1 MSPPSPL
8 RQVLQV
14 GQILGP
20 ALRLLHFPQS
30 RQRAHAHRNFEQL
43 ALNRVLGELG
53 KAGDAPC
60 PLHDV
65 QAAEAR
71 RGRYVAAP
79 PKDAGVGR
87 RVESPVVDSG
97 QRRFEVVQGV
107 CQSPQVL
114 GIWIGNDIQVL
125 GSPDI
130 AMRADSHAANDD
142 EVDAPL
148 VEGAEQGTKVE
159 LAQRPLAAPLIAL
172 SCLQRTWTRAR
183 RSFIGVFRSASIL
196 RARALAK
203 SSLPPLSALVTI
215 ASMLALPAAAQ
226 ASFGIAE
233 FDAGARA
240 QGGAI
245 ATEASSHPVSLDID
259 VELEHAGAF
268 AEGDLR
274 DLSVELPPGLLEN
287 PTATPVCKQTDF
299 LTPRESPWEE
309 SLSGESCPDNTQV
322 GTIALTSSH
331 GGGETR
337 TFGLFNLT
345 PPPGAPSELAAN
357 AYGMPLIFVPQVRQ
371 ADGDYGFTLR
381 TANVPQLLSITALH
395 LSIWGVPWSLLHNDQ
410 RGNCLNEAEPSFG
423 WAKCSVG
430 RPADPDSSPLAY
442 LTLPTSCEGSLEFVA
457 HATSWQGGE
466 SERVAQAQALQGCDT
481 LAFEPQVHAALIN
494 PRASS
499 PSGYQ
504 FTIEVDTSGV
514 TAPAKRAPAP
524 VRRAVVQLPEGVTIN
539 PAVGAGLGVC
549 TPAQYAAE
557 TPTSAPGAGCPNPS
571 KIGDF
576 TVSSP
581 LVAGGFEGSIFLATP
596 FQNPSGGLLAV
607 YLVARNAQRGFV
619 VKVAGALSA
628 DPATGRLTATFDR
641 LPQLPY
647 SQLVISFREGQRSPL
662 ATPPACGTYSTEAAL
677 TSWADPGLAHD
688 FSLPLRIGAGVGGGP
703 CPQGTAPFSPG
714 VAGGS
719 LNSQAGAFSPFYL
732 RLTRSDGEAEITS
745 YSATFPPG
753 LLGKLAGVP
762 LCPEAAIAA
771 AASRSGVEENQHPS
785 CPESSR
791 IGRTYSG
798 YGVGP
803 VLNYAPG
810 NLYLAGPYHGSQVS
824 VVAID
829 SALVGPF
836 DLGTIVIRSAIRID
850 AATAQARIDSS
861 GSDSIPHILDGI
873 PIHLRDV
880 RIYIDRPGFTVN
892 PTSCDPE
899 AIVSTLNGSAAA
911 LGLGGGELLG
921 ASSARFQVFDCG
933 SLGFRPRISARMR
946 GPFRRAQRPSLR
958 FVVRP
963 RPGDANIGAATVIL
977 PPTVFLNQAN
987 LRGVCTRPQLAADRC
1002 PSDSA
1007 YGEGVAYTP
1016 LLDQPLRGKAY
1027 LVASDNL
1034 LPDLVFA
1041 LRGEGFAVNLAGR
1054 IDAAQGGR
1062 LRASYPVVPDAPV
1075 SRFVARMYGGRRGI
1089 LENGDNLCVARGV
1102 VVSRLLAHSNRGW
1115 IARPPLRASC
1125 RTGHRHHH
1133 HQGGNR

>member
-1 MSPPSPL
+1 MSL
-8 RQVLQV
+8 W
-14 GQILGP
+14 G
-20 ALRLLHFPQS
+20 LL
-30 RQRAHAHRNFEQL
+30 L
-43 ALNRVLGELG
+43 
-53 KAGDAPC
+53 
-60 PLHDV
+60 
-65 QAAEAR
+65 
-71 RGRYVAAP
+71 
-79 PKDAGVGR
+79 
-87 RVESPVVDSG
+87 
-97 QRRFEVVQGV
+97 
-107 CQSPQVL
+107 
-114 GIWIGNDIQVL
+114 
-125 GSPDI
+125 
-130 AMRADSHAANDD
+130 
-142 EVDAPL
+142 
-148 VEGAEQGTKVE
+148 
-159 LAQRPLAAPLIAL
+159 LAAIGLACILI
-172 SCLQRTWTRAR
+172 S
-183 RSFIGVFRSASIL
+183 
-196 RARALAK
+196 
-203 SSLPPLSALVTI
+203 
-215 ASMLALPAAAQ
+215 PAAAQ

-233 FDAGARA
+233 FHAGALG

-245 ATEASSHPVSLDID
+245 ATEAGSHPVSLDLD
-259 VELEHAGAF
+259 VELKHTGAF

-274 DLSVELPPGLLEN
+274 DLSLELPPGLLEN
-287 PTATPVCKQTDF
+287 PNAVPTCGQADF

-309 SLSGESCPDNTQV
+309 DSFSGESCPDNTQV
-322 GTIALTSSH
+322 GTIGITSSY

-357 AYGMPLIFVPQVRQ
+357 AYGVPLIFVPQVRQ

-381 TANVPQLLSITALH
+381 TQNVSQLLSITALD
-395 LSIWGVPWSLLHNDQ
+395 LSVWGTPWSLLHDPQ
-410 RGNCLNEAEPSFG
+410 RGNCLNEVEPSFG

-430 RPADPDSSPLAY
+430 RPADPDSSPRAY
-442 LTLPTSCEGSLEFVA
+442 LTLPTSCEGPLEFVA

-466 SERVAQAQALQGCDT
+466 SERVAQMPALAGCET
-481 LAFEPQVHAALIN
+481 LDFEPQAQAALID

-504 FTIEVDTSGV
+504 FTIDVDTSGV
-514 TAPAKRAPAP
+514 TAPARLAPAP
-524 VRRAVVQLPEGVTIN
+524 VRKAVVELPEGVTIN

-557 TPTSAPGAGCPNPS
+557 TPTSAPGAGCPDQS

-576 TVSSP
+576 TVKSP
-581 LVAGGFEGSIFLATP
+581 LVAGGFEGSIFLASP

-607 YLVARNAQRGFV
+607 YLVARNAERGFV
-619 VKVAGALSA
+619 VKVAGGLSA
-628 DPATGRLTATFDR
+628 DPTTGRLTATFDR

-688 FSLPLRIGAGVGGGP
+688 FSLPLQIGAGVGGGP
-703 CPQGTAPFSPG
+703 CPQGAPPFAPG

-719 LNSQAGAFSPFYL
+719 LNSQAGAYSPFYL
-732 RLTRSDGEAEITS
+732 HLTRRDGEAEITS

-753 LLGKLAGVP
+753 LLGKLAGIP
-762 LCPEAAIAA
+762 LCSDAAIAA
-771 AASRSGVEENQHPS
+771 ATARSGVEESEHPS
-785 CPESSR
+785 CPEASR

-836 DLGTIVIRSAIRID
+836 DLGTIVVRSAIRID
-850 AATAQARIDSS
+850 AATAQAQIDSC
-861 GSDSIPHILDGI
+861 GSDPIPHILDGI
-873 PIHLRDV
+873 PIHLRDI
-880 RIYIDRPGFTVN
+880 RIYIDRREFTVN

-899 AIVSTLNGSAAA
+899 ATTSTLTGSAAA

-921 ASSARFQVFDCG
+921 TSSARFQAFDCG
-933 SLGFRPRISARMR
+933 GLGFRPQISARMR
-946 GPFRRAQRPSLR
+946 GPFHRAQRPSLR

-963 RPGDANIGAATVIL
+963 RPGDANIAAATVVL
-977 PPTVFLNQAN
+977 PPTVFLNQAH

-1002 PSDSA
+1002 PEDSA

-1041 LRGEGFAVNLAGR
+1041 LRGEGFAVNLSGR
-1054 IDAAQGGR
+1054 IDAAPGGR
-1062 LRASYPVVPDAPV
+1062 LRATYATVPDAPV
-1075 SRFVARMYGGRRGI
+1075 SEFVATMYGGRRGI
-1089 LENGDNLCVARGV
+1089 LENGDNLCAARGAV
-1102 VVSRLLAHSNRGW
+1102 VTRLLAHSNRGW
-1115 IARPPLRASC
+1115 VTRPKLRASC
-1125 RTGHRHHH
+1125 RGGRRHRRHK
-1133 HQGGNR
+1133 GGNR